1 MGSALSPSSSRSRTE
16 PDLGCTAGSTGC
28 GRQEPKRSASSI
40 RIRRRCPPIMT
51 SGRCLCR
58 CDLLVPRSGRRLLGF
73 RSDRNAG
80 QSLVALAKALMS
92 VDPPSATEID
102 AVIAQTVARQALA
115 AEQARRA
122 EWRQV
127 TERVAEI
134 TS

>member
-1 MGSALSPSSSRSRTE
+1 
-16 PDLGCTAGSTGC
+16 
-28 GRQEPKRSASSI
+28 
-40 RIRRRCPPIMT
+40 
-51 SGRCLCR
+51 
-58 CDLLVPRSGRRLLGF
+58 
-73 RSDRNAG
+73 
-80 QSLVALAKALMS
+80 MS